1 MTGVRVN
8 ATGSEVGIDIPMTA
22 VTGEIGLGGIPP
34 MMVSLAGE
42 PSVIPAVTGSFA
54 ASLAV
59 GAGQHGALPV
69 QGLDAYNITVRPAVA
84 AASLP
89 RIGSSGVIV
98 DLAALEHAQTGPTS
112 PYTSEEVWLGPG
124 APANAVS
131 RLRAAGL
138 HIEGVERSST
148 LTHQAEHT
156 GPALAYDFMLLAT
169 LVALLVAAVGTFSVL
184 AAGGRGRAA
193 EMSRAGS
200 HRRAARN
207 PHALAGDRGRDPCA
221 DRALRG
227 GCRRGQR
234 RRRAAVPASARRA
247 DRRASVLCAAGRA
260 PPCRS
265 GGAML
270 VVMLATAL
278 AARGILTSMSPTLL
292 RNAADDVD

>member
-1 MTGVRVN
+1 M
-8 ATGSEVGIDIPMTA
+8 SA
-22 VTGEIGLGGIPP
+22 VISEIGLGGVPP
-34 MMVSLAGE
+34 EMVSLTGE

-59 GAGQHGALPV
+59 GSGQHGALPV
-69 QGLDAYNITVRPAVA
+69 QGLDGYNITVRPAVA

-98 DLAALEHAQTGPTS
+98 DLDALERAQVGPTF
-112 PYTSEEVWLGPG
+112 PYTSEEVWLGPR

-169 LVALLVAAVGTFSVL
+169 LLALLVAAVGTFSVL

-193 EMSRAGS
+193 EMS
-200 HRRAARN
+200 
-207 PHALAGDRGRDPCA
+207 ALEVTGV
-221 DRALRG
+221 
-227 GCRRGQR
+227 RRGILTR
-234 RRRAAVPASARRA
+234 SLAIEAGILALTALFGV
-247 DRRASVLCAAGRA
+247 AAGA
-260 PPCRS
+260 
-265 GGAML
+265 GGAAIVLPSLPQLATPTDAPLSYALPLGLLLAVAAGAVL